1 MALGNCKE
9 CGKEISSEAASCPH
23 CGRPQK
29 KKMSVGNVVAWI
41 LVVIAVLYFIGS
53 RAPDGASNSASTSN
67 ASRPASAAAA
77 PVAAPP
83 PAVPPLEVQSW
94 HCEKEN
100 SYMYVR
106 GEVKNVSSDKLEN
119 VAAVGTWRTERGDLV
134 KSDDAL
140 LQFNPIM
147 PGQVSPFETISTG
160 NPQARTCVL
169 AFQVLGGGQIDFV
182 VKKKDDKPGS

>member
-1 MALGNCKE
+1 
-9 CGKEISSEAASCPH
+9 
-23 CGRPQK
+23 
-29 KKMSVGNVVAWI
+29 
-41 LVVIAVLYFIGS
+41 
-53 RAPDGASNSASTSN
+53 
-67 ASRPASAAAA
+67 
-77 PVAAPP
+77 
-83 PAVPPLEVQSW
+83 
-94 HCEKEN
+94 
-100 SYMYVR
+100 MYVR

-119 VAAVGTWRTERGDLV
+119 VAAVGTWRTEKGDLV